1 VWRYL
6 GERLGAT
13 LLVMLGVVAVT
24 FVAMRLIP
32 GDPAEVIAGEGAT
45 PAMIDSIRERYGLDR
60 PLLYQFAVYLA
71 AIARG
76 DLGRSI
82 STQTPVVD
90 ELARRFPVT
99 LRLAALSIVL
109 ALALGVAAGVAA
121 AWRPGSV
128 RDFVITLLS
137 LFGVTMPSFWLGL
150 VLILL
155 LAVQWRLLPAGGVAD
170 ARAYILPAV
179 TLGLPAAGVI
189 ARMTRTGLLE
199 VIGQD
204 YVRTAY
210 SKGATPRRA
219 MLRHALPNALIP
231 TVTIAGLQFGQLLAG
246 SIIVETVFSIPGI
259 GSLVVQALRARDYV
273 LTQGVVMLMAMC
285 FSLTNLGV
293 DLLYSA
299 LDPRIR
305 YRAR

>member
-32 GDPAEVIAGEGAT
+32 GDPAEIIAGESAT
-45 PAMIDSIRERYGLDR
+45 ADVVASIRARYGLDR
-60 PLLYQFAVYLA
+60 PLPYQFAVYLSGVV
-71 AIARG
+71 RG
-76 DLGRSI
+76 DLGRAI
-82 STQTPVVD
+82 STQTPVVE

-99 LRLAALSIVL
+99 LRLAALAI
-109 ALALGVAAGVAA
+109 ALGIAAGVAAGVAA
-121 AWRPGSV
+121 AWRPGSL
-128 RDFVITLLS
+128 RDFLVTVLS

-155 LAVQWRLLPAGGVAD
+155 LAVQWRLLPAGGVGD
-170 ARAYILPAV
+170 ARGYLLPAL
-179 TLGLPAAGVI
+179 TLGLPAAGAI
-189 ARMTRTGLLE
+189 ARMTRTSLLE
-199 VIGQD
+199 VLGQD

-210 SKGATPRRA
+210 GKGATPRRA
-219 MLRHALPNALIP
+219 VLRHALPNALIP
-231 TVTIAGLQFGQLLAG
+231 TVTMAGLQFGQLLAG
-246 SIIVETVFSIPGI
+246 SIIVETVFSVPGI

-273 LTQGVVMLMAMC
+273 LTQGVVMLMALC
-285 FSLTNLGV
+285 FSLTNLAV

-305 YRAR
+305 YRTP